1 MVHFN
6 AICQHLPFH
15 LGANFSG
22 SGEVRYNGRG
32 TGDIHM
38 SWQNSSVTKFFSCTS
53 LHISL
58 FLHAYAAW
66 RRRCRSGIH
75 PTKIMPAVGSALRN
89 SVKWK
94 ILTMLLVLVSMSC
107 SRILI
112 VFCMISFVY
121 SSDLA
126 RWGLTAGSPG
136 STFCLL
142 GPVHLWAN
150 RRPRV
155 NAKLCTCHREAME
168 DSPAWS

>member
-1 MVHFN
+1 MVN

-38 SWQNSSVTKFFSCTS
+38 SWQNSSVTNFFSCT

-58 FLHAYAAW
+58 FLHAYAADADLESILP
-66 RRRCRSGIH
+66 RSCLRL
-75 PTKIMPAVGSALRN
+75 AVLWETLWSEK
-89 SVKWK
+89 S
-94 ILTMLLVLVSMSC
+94 SPC
-107 SRILI
+107 SWCWWACLAP
-112 VFCMISFVY
+112 VFRMISFVY

-126 RWGLTAGSPG
+126 HWGLTAGSPG

>member
-1 MVHFN
+1 
-6 AICQHLPFH
+6 
-15 LGANFSG
+15 
-22 SGEVRYNGRG
+22 VRWE
-32 TGDIHM
+32 TLWSEKSSPC
-38 SWQNSSVTKFFSCTS
+38 SWCWWAC
-53 LHISL
+53 L
-58 FLHAYAAW
+58 A
-66 RRRCRSGIH
+66 
-75 PTKIMPAVGSALRN
+75 P
-89 SVKWK
+89 
-94 ILTMLLVLVSMSC
+94 
-107 SRILI
+107 

-126 RWGLTAGSPG
+126 HWGLTAGSPG